1 MSRES
6 TIIVPKEEAFESTT
20 KIFKP
25 LPVLTKT
32 TTKSTSSS
40 SMKSSKRTRKNKTF
54 KSKNKDKNRLNK
66 KLENLEN
73 ELNKLTNNQNN
84 NKKVNKTN
92 KIRKAKKTLHKQVAP
107 PQKMSQHNKF
117 NLIKLNKGGEKKS
130 LDEDLSINLASVE
143 TILIDEN
150 YDSDEYDFMVQTTK
164 KPAPKDDDEDEDAG
178 ENEEGDDE
186 NEDEDEEGNDDED
199 DEGEDDEESDD
210 GDEDEDGDEGE
221 DEDDDYDEDYDILEN
236 GVGDESMVLN
246 GKIPWKIT
254 TAKPTTEAEN
264 MPDPCE
270 PNPCNSGKCEK
281 HSNGGY
287 RCRCPPG
294 TYGRRCHLCN
304 FI

>member
-1 MSRES
+1 M
-6 TIIVPKEEAFESTT
+6 
-20 KIFKP
+20 
-25 LPVLTKT
+25 
-32 TTKSTSSS
+32 
-40 SMKSSKRTRKNKTF
+40 
-54 KSKNKDKNRLNK
+54 
-66 KLENLEN
+66 
-73 ELNKLTNNQNN
+73 
-84 NKKVNKTN
+84 
-92 KIRKAKKTLHKQVAP
+92 
-107 PQKMSQHNKF
+107 
-117 NLIKLNKGGEKKS
+117 
-130 LDEDLSINLASVE
+130 DEDLSINLASVE

-164 KPAPKDDDEDEDAG
+164 KPAPKDDDEDEDAE

>member
-1 MSRES
+1 
-6 TIIVPKEEAFESTT
+6 VPKEEAFESTT
-20 KIFKP
+20 KIAKP
-25 LPVLTKT
+25 LPVVTQT
-32 TTKSTSSS
+32 TTKTTSSS

-73 ELNKLTNNQNN
+73 ELNKLTNSQSS
-84 NKKVNKTN
+84 KKVNKTN
-92 KIRKAKKTLHKQVAP
+92 KIRKAKKTLHKQIAP

-117 NLIKLNKGGEKKS
+117 NLVKLNKGGEKKS
-130 LDEDLSINLASVE
+130 LDDDLSINLASVE

-150 YDSDEYDFMVQTTK
+150 YDSDEYDFMVQTTR
-164 KPAPKDDDEDEDAG
+164 KPAPKESDDDDEDEDAE

-186 NEDEDEEGNDDED
+186 NEDEEEGNDDE
-199 DEGEDDEESDD
+199 EGEEEDDEESDD
-210 GDEDEDGDEGE
+210 GDEDEDGEDGE

-254 TAKPTTEAEN
+254 SAKPTTEAEN
-264 MPDPCE
+264 LPDPCE

-304 FI
+304 FV